1 MITCLR
7 LPVCFLL
14 SAFALQFSCPAADSA
29 PPVFRGLTLSPDL
42 VDTSSTQAP
51 ITVTAT
57 LGGTLSDLSM
67 ASVEF
72 RSPSHQQVVWVYFTE
87 GNQISAGDEEGTYED
102 KMWLPQGSEPGEWVI
117 DVAQIVSTSGGN
129 QWLNL
134 SDCLRLGL
142 FARFMVISAESAASP
157 PRVTDFNLA
166 PATVDTSDTNQVITV
181 ITRLVSEGAAGVW
194 LDPFSIHQYQAQVSA
209 AFMSPS
215 RQQSVYLHSY
225 AYFDGASDDIQD
237 RFLTN
242 TMVIPR
248 HSEPGVWMLD
258 HLQTADTLGNTRNL
272 SLVDC
277 LSLGL
282 DTQFTVMGAADI
294 TPPQLVSFEVSPARV
309 DISETNQTLSVQVR
323 VTDDLSGLA
332 DPTPELASRAVVS
345 AAFISPSKMQT
356 VNFYLR
362 PSMRASG
369 DERDGVYT
377 NTLVLPRYS
386 EPGRWLIYGVFMAD
400 TLGNLRSMDL
410 ADLTRANLAVPLEV
424 EGRGDATPP
433 RLLSLS
439 LTPPSLDI
447 SSASQVLMVT
457 AGIQD
462 DLAGFANFEP
472 GFFSRAGA
480 TAVFRSPSGTEQV
493 AVNFSPQARVSGDAQ
508 DGVYTAGAIV
518 PRLSEPGQWTLSDFE
533 LMDVLGNRLS
543 LELSDCLR
551 LGFPTQFMVERRP
564 TLTLAA
570 SGDVLVLSWPVSL
583 PGFVLESTEFPAV
596 SGSWTPVPHT
606 PVVFGQENVAI
617 LPRST
622 AVRFYRLR
630 K

>member
-7 LPVCFLL
+7 FLCGFL
-14 SAFALQFSCPAADSA
+14 ASVFVLQFSCPAADST
-29 PPVFRGLTLSPDL
+29 PPVFRSLTLSPDL

-51 ITVTAT
+51 ITVTAS
-57 LGGTLSDLSM
+57 LGGNLSDLAM

-72 RSPSHQQVVWVYFTE
+72 RSPSQQQSVRVYFTE
-87 GNQISAGDEEGTYED
+87 SNQISAGDEEGTYEN

-117 DVAQIVSTSGGN
+117 DVAQIVSRSGGS

-142 FARFMVISAESAASP
+142 FARFMVLSTGEATPP

-166 PATVDTSDTNQVITV
+166 PATVDTSETNQVITV
-181 ITRLVSEGAAGVW
+181 ITRLVSDGAGGMW
-194 LDPFSIHQYQAQVSA
+194 LDPASFYQVRVSA
-209 AFMSPS
+209 AFVSPS
-215 RQQSVYLHSY
+215 RQQSVYLYSY
-225 AYFDGASDDIQD
+225 AYFDEASGDVQECV
-237 RFLTN
+237 LTN

-248 HSEPGVWMLD
+248 HSESGVWMLD
-258 HLQTADTLGNTRNL
+258 SLQAADAMGNTRNL
-272 SLVDC
+272 SLANC
-277 LSLGL
+277 LSLGF
-282 DTQFTVMGAADI
+282 DTQFTVNGAADV

-323 VTDDLSGLA
+323 VTDDLTGLA
-332 DPTPELASRAVVS
+332 DPTPELASRAGVS
-345 AAFISPSKMQT
+345 AVFISPSKLQT
-356 VNFYLR
+356 VNFYFR

-386 EPGRWLIYGVFMAD
+386 EPGRWLISGVFMAD
-400 TLGNLRSMDL
+400 TLGNRRSMDL

-439 LTPPSLDI
+439 LAPANLDV
-447 SSASQVLMVT
+447 SSASQVLLVT
-457 AGIQD
+457 ARIQD
-462 DLAGFANFEP
+462 ELAGFANPVP
-472 GFFSRAGA
+472 GLSGRASA
-480 TAVFRSPSGTEQV
+480 AAVFRSPSATQQMV
-493 AVNFSPQARVSGDAQ
+493 VSFSPQARVSGDPQ
-508 DGVYTAGAIV
+508 DGVYTGGGIV
-518 PRLSEPGQWTLSDFE
+518 PRLSEPGLWTLSNFE
-533 LMDVLGNRLS
+533 LTDVLGNRLS
-543 LELSDCLR
+543 LDLSDCLR
-551 LGFPTQFMVERRP
+551 LGFPTQFMVEQRP
-564 TLTLAA
+564 TLKLAA
-570 SGDVLVLSWPVSL
+570 SGDALMVSWPVSP

-606 PVVFGQENVAI
+606 PVVFGQENVSI